1 MSLRLVSVIAPIVSS
16 AEAKAHLRVF
26 HSDDDAYIDGLI
38 ATASDHLLGENSWIG
53 RASAASE
60 WELTL
65 CQFPADRLD
74 IPKPPLASV
83 DGVFYT
89 PADGG
94 AEAELTGFRTLDVG
108 VKNGGYIL
116 PAKNTSWPLTDGE
129 PGSVRVEFTAGYA
142 ETPASIKHAALL
154 MIGHWY
160 ENREVATEA
169 KLSDMPMA
177 VDALLMPYRNWP
189 A

>member
-16 AEAKAHLRVF
+16 AEAKGHLRVF

-38 ATASDHLLGENSWIG
+38 AAASDHLLGENSWIG

-65 CQFPADRLD
+65 CEFTADRLD

-83 DGVFYT
+83 GGVFYT
-89 PADGG
+89 PSDGG
-94 AEAELTGFRTLDVG
+94 AEIELTGFRAIDVG
-108 VKNGGYIL
+108 VKDGGYLL
-116 PAKNTSWPLTDGE
+116 PAKNTRWPETDGE
-129 PGSVRVEFTAGYA
+129 PGSVRIEFVAGYA
-142 ETPASIKHAALL
+142 TMPASIKHAALL

-160 ENREVATEA
+160 ENREAATEA

-189 A
+189 S

>member
-1 MSLRLVSVIAPIVSS
+1 MSLRLVSGIAPIVSS

-53 RASAASE
+53 RTSTASE

-65 CQFPADRLD
+65 CSFPSGRID

-89 PADGG
+89 PSGGG
-94 AEAELTGFRTLDVG
+94 AEVETIGFRTIDAG
-108 VKNGGYIL
+108 AKNGGYIL
-116 PAKNTSWPLTDGE
+116 PAKNTDWPETDGE
-129 PGSVRVEFTAGYA
+129 PGSVRIEFTAGYA
-142 ETPASIKHAALL
+142 AMPASIKHAALL

-160 ENREVATEA
+160 ENREAATEA